1 MMLLLRCT
9 LIIIALAGGGFVFW
23 ESFGKPEYALLGGFL
38 GILISLSIIFI
49 ERKIKQ
55 SSLKAVIGG
64 VAGLV
69 IGLIIAN
76 LFAYALLFYFP
87 ERSLA
92 SFTAYTL
99 INCLFGFLGL
109 GIGMSK
115 GEEFIPGKQSGVKTQ
130 SGGENY
136 KILDTSAIIDGR
148 IAEIFETGF
157 VEGTLVIP
165 QFVLQELVYIADSSD
180 ALRRNRGKR
189 GLDILNKI
197 QKQADLEVKI
207 VDQDFP
213 KIKEVDAK
221 LVALAK
227 KMGGKI
233 VTNDF
238 NLNKVSELQGVQVL
252 NVNQL
257 ATSLR
262 PVALPGEIMNVY
274 VQREGKEPGQG
285 VAYLDDGTMVVV
297 EKGKKLLGKN
307 INVTVTSVLQT
318 TAGRMIF
325 SELKGK
331 TPVDYM
337 PNSGN

>member
-9 LIIIALAGGGFVFW
+9 LIVIALVGGGFIFW
-23 ESFGKPEYALLGGFL
+23 ESFEKPEYALLGGFL
-38 GILISLSIIFI
+38 GILIALLIIFV
-49 ERKIKQ
+49 EHKVKQ

-64 VAGLV
+64 VLGLV
-69 IGLIIAN
+69 TGLIIAN

-87 ERSLA
+87 ERSLT
-92 SFTAYTL
+92 SFTTYTL

-109 GIGMSK
+109 GIGITK
-115 GEEFIPGKQSGVKTQ
+115 GEEFLPGKPGGVKAQATNV
-130 SGGENY
+130 NY

-165 QFVLQELVYIADSSD
+165 QFVLQELVYIADSAD

-197 QKQADLEVKI
+197 QKQVDLEVKI

-221 LVALAK
+221 LVALAQ
-227 KMGGKI
+227 KMNGKI
-233 VTNDF
+233 FTNDF

-257 ATSLR
+257 ATALR
-262 PVALPGEIMNVY
+262 PVALPGELMSVY

-297 EKGKKLLGKN
+297 ERGKKHLGKN

-337 PNSGN
+337 PNSGS

>member
-1 MMLLLRCT
+1 MMLLLRLT
-9 LIIIALAGGGFVFW
+9 LIVVALVGGGFIFW
-23 ESFGKPEYALLGGFL
+23 ESFGKPEFALLGGFL
-38 GILISLSIIFI
+38 GILIALLMIYV
-49 ERKIKQ
+49 EHKIKK

-64 VAGLV
+64 VLGLV
-69 IGLIIAN
+69 VGLIIAN

-92 SFTAYTL
+92 SFTTYTL

-109 GIGMSK
+109 GIGMTK
-115 GEEFIPGKQSGVKTQ
+115 GEEYLPGKPGAVKAQSTNEK
-130 SGGENY
+130 Y

-197 QKQADLEVKI
+197 QKQVDLEVKI

-221 LVALAK
+221 LVALAQ
-227 KMGGKI
+227 KMNGKI
-233 VTNDF
+233 FTNDF

-257 ATSLR
+257 ATALR
-262 PVALPGEIMNVY
+262 PVALPGELMSVY

-297 EKGKKLLGKN
+297 ERGKKHLGKN

-337 PNSGN
+337 PNSGS

>member
-1 MMLLLRCT
+1 MMLLLRST
-9 LIIIALAGGGFVFW
+9 LIVIALVGGGFIFW
-23 ESFGKPEYALLGGFL
+23 ESFEKPEFALLGGFL
-38 GILISLSIIFI
+38 GILIALLIIFV
-49 ERKIKQ
+49 EHKVKQ

-64 VAGLV
+64 VLGLV
-69 IGLIIAN
+69 TGLIIAN

-87 ERSLA
+87 ERSLT
-92 SFTAYTL
+92 SFTTYTL

-109 GIGMSK
+109 GIGITK
-115 GEEFIPGKQSGVKTQ
+115 GEEFLPGKPGGVKAQATNV
-130 SGGENY
+130 NY

-165 QFVLQELVYIADSSD
+165 QFVLQELVYIADSAD

-197 QKQADLEVKI
+197 QKQVDLEVKI

-221 LVALAK
+221 LVALAQ
-227 KMGGKI
+227 KMNGKI
-233 VTNDF
+233 FTNDF

-257 ATSLR
+257 ATALR
-262 PVALPGEIMNVY
+262 PVALPGELMSVY

-297 EKGKKLLGKN
+297 ERGKKHLGKN

-337 PNSGN
+337 PNSGS

>member
-1 MMLLLRCT
+1 MMLLLRLT
-9 LIIIALAGGGFVFW
+9 LIVVALVGGGFIFW
-23 ESFGKPEYALLGGFL
+23 ESFGKPEFALLGGFL
-38 GILISLSIIFI
+38 GILIALLMIFV
-49 ERKIKQ
+49 EHKIKQ
-55 SSLKAVIGG
+55 SSLKAVVGG
-64 VAGLV
+64 VLGIV
-69 IGLIIAN
+69 VGLIIAN

-92 SFTAYTL
+92 SFTTYTL

-109 GIGMSK
+109 GIGMTK
-115 GEEFIPGKQSGVKTQ
+115 GEEYLPGKPGAVKAQSTNEK
-130 SGGENY
+130 Y

-197 QKQADLEVKI
+197 QKQVDLEVKI

-221 LVALAK
+221 LVALAQ
-227 KMGGKI
+227 KMNGKI
-233 VTNDF
+233 FTNDF

-257 ATSLR
+257 ATALR
-262 PVALPGEIMNVY
+262 PVALPGELMSVY

-297 EKGKKLLGKN
+297 ERGKKHLGKN

-337 PNSGN
+337 PNSGS